1 MRNLFI
7 AATLLVGAASFMDLS
22 KMQGRE
28 SETEALHEETFK
40 IRESLR
46 TMLGKYPKS
55 QYADVYKNYFQDN
68 FGPGHIL
75 ADTAAAARYIM
86 EELNSATAFDG
97 PAYEPTG
104 FHGNFYRVNLSLL
117 KDGIIDFPTYFSA
130 FTRSVAGITPPSNDE
145 WHREWQMIDSVIKSE
160 GLHFPD
166 EDNDRHMV
174 EERLASGNF
183 AVHHSE
189 RFNNA
194 YQLHYRIISRD
205 IFLNEILPLLDKR

>member
-1 MRNLFI
+1 MRHLFI

-22 KMQGRE
+22 NMQGRE
-28 SETEALHEETFK
+28 SETEALHGETLK

-46 TMLGKYPKS
+46 TMLGKYPES

-104 FHGNFYRVNLSLL
+104 FHGNF
-117 KDGIIDFPTYFSA
+117 
-130 FTRSVAGITPPSNDE
+130 
-145 WHREWQMIDSVIKSE
+145 
-160 GLHFPD
+160 
-166 EDNDRHMV
+166 
-174 EERLASGNF
+174 
-183 AVHHSE
+183 
-189 RFNNA
+189 
-194 YQLHYRIISRD
+194 
-205 IFLNEILPLLDKR
+205 